1 MLNQPDKPHRQRL
14 SVHFLH
20 QMLYNYPL
28 AFWGG
33 LWASVVVIGAIAAL
47 GLVSTGPIK
56 EEEPVLVDPV
66 PAQTTVSESSTP
78 LPSLSPTE
86 DSQTALPGFT
96 TVPEPEVEAPNPK
109 KEKVP
114 SWLYA
119 AIAFGFCGGSL
130 LIALNVNRT
139 SRRKS
144 LKRPRAGTKPVP
156 SSSVGKKRIAK
167 SNTATLA
174 RPMERR
180 PMSQNQPTVGTG
192 IQVAPTPTAT
202 YGRSEV
208 TVVPAEEN
216 HPLDWGEESLAEV
229 MDLRKRQPLAALL
242 KK

>member
-66 PAQTTVSESSTP
+66 PAQTTVPESSTP

-96 TVPEPEVEAPNPK
+96 AVPEPEVEAPK

-144 LKRPRAGTKPVP
+144 LKRPRAGTKPV
-156 SSSVGKKRIAK
+156 STSSVGKKRIAK
-167 SNTATLA
+167 SKTATLA
-174 RPMERR
+174 RPMQRR
-180 PMSQNQPTVGTG
+180 PMLQNQPSVDG
-192 IQVAPTPTAT
+192 IQVAPIPRTASA
-202 YGRSEV
+202 RSEV

>member
-20 QMLYNYPL
+20 QMVYNYPL

-33 LWASVVVIGAIAAL
+33 LWASVVVIAAIAAL

-66 PAQTTVSESSTP
+66 PAQTTVPESSTP
-78 LPSLSPTE
+78 LPSLSPAE

-96 TVPEPEVEAPNPK
+96 AVPEPEVEAPK

-144 LKRPRAGTKPVP
+144 LKRPKAATKPAP
-156 SSSVGKKRIAK
+156 TASLGKKRIAK

-174 RPMERR
+174 RPMQRR

-192 IQVAPTPTAT
+192 IPVAPIPRTASA
-202 YGRSEV
+202 RSEV

-216 HPLDWGEESLAEV
+216 HPLDWGEESLAEM